1 MKTTKASDISLRH
14 LSVLLV
20 GDPGSGKSHFI
31 ASMPKPLLVLNFDNK
46 AAITYNRAPEAK
58 DIELINLEDN
68 LDRPEAVLDM
78 DCALDELAAITNF
91 PYATV
96 ALDSLTNY
104 SLAEMRRAITVNGSS
119 GGKRIGGSGGK
130 AVVPTLTD
138 HLLWGAKIEYM
149 LSKLLALPCHIA
161 VTAHEMSVED
171 KNGGLVR
178 IIASLCSGKKT
189 LIRRLP
195 GKFSCCFHPEQF
207 EDTATGLTAYRVR
220 CRGNELYSWCKNT
233 IGLPDII
240 TGGWAEVEAYLEG
253 DSA

>member
-1 MKTTKASDISLRH
+1 MKTTKANDISLRH
-14 LSVLLV
+14 LSVLLI

-31 ASMPKPLLVLNFDNK
+31 ASMPKPLLVLNFDGK
-46 AAITYNRAPEAK
+46 AAYTYSRAPEAK
-58 DIELINLEDN
+58 DIELLNLEDDLN
-68 LDRPEAVLDM
+68 CPEAVLDL
-78 DCALDELAAITNF
+78 DCALDELTAASDF

-96 ALDSLTNY
+96 ALDSITNY
-104 SLAEMRRAITVNGSS
+104 SLSEMRRAVVTNGSS
-119 GGKRIGGSGGK
+119 GGKRIGSSDGK
-130 AVVPTLTD
+130 AVVPALTD
-138 HLLWGAKIEYM
+138 HLLWGAKVEYI

-207 EDTATGLTAYRVR
+207 EDTETGLTAYRVR

-240 TGGWAEVEAYLEG
+240 TNGWAEVEACLKG
-253 DSA
+253 GA